1 MVNPLEILPI
11 LALALAIA
19 LLPLLADRPPGPQK
33 KSSRDEPAS
42 DLPHSDIDLGVPSAG
57 MQRDG
62 L

>member
-19 LLPLLADRPPGPQK
+19 LLPLLGDRPPAPRRT
-33 KSSRDEPAS
+33 SRDEPAS
-42 DLPHSDIDLGVPSAG
+42 GVAHSGIDFGASSADT
-57 MQRDG
+57 QQEG